1 MSDWNQ
7 CFLNSFVGS
16 APRLELRV
24 VDFHEIFTLPRDFLE
39 EFVKRSRTANSFAA
53 TLPRTSVAGIRPI
66 LDASRPTAG
75 IEKTW

>member
-39 EFVKRSRTANSFAA
+39 EFVKRLSAPRIRLLPPYREHLSPAFARFLMRVG
-53 TLPRTSVAGIRPI
+53 LPQA
-66 LDASRPTAG
+66 
-75 IEKTW
+75 